1 MIDCSL
7 YFSTICYVRLSKIT
21 AALLLPRRESERI
34 PLLQERCFP
43 IASAKV
49 GHFCIPC
56 KTSTKKKCE
65 KNSFAPILPLHSIA
79 KSAVKSVF
87 SLHPLPAISHP
98 KPPFFAHFGRIGDK
112 IHLFRGVF
120 LFSSREILA
129 RNLILSRKNQF
140 DGEFLFGVR
149 PNFDFGRRGKRESRR
164 FFI

>member
-49 GHFCIPC
+49 GHFCIPG

-65 KNSFAPILPLHSIA
+65 KKSFAPILLLHGIA

-87 SLHPLPAISHP
+87 SLDPLPVISHP
-98 KPPFFAHFGRIGDK
+98 KPPFFVRFGRFWGK
-112 IHLFRGVF
+112 IHLFRGIYF
-120 LFSSREILA
+120 FSSLDFLA
-129 RNLILSRKNQF
+129 RNLILHRKNQF
-140 DGEFLFGVR
+140 DGVLLFGVH
-149 PNFDFGRRGKRESRR
+149 PNFDFCRRGKGESRR
-164 FFI
+164 FFS